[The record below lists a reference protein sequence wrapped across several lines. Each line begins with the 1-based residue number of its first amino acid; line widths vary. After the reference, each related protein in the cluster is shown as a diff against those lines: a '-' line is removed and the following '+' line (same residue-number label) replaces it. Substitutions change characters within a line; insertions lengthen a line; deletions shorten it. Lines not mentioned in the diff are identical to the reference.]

1 MGTFGIMLVKIVIIV
16 GNFGFV
22 SVYFRIIYECI
33 DTILGALFDTAG
45 SDNFFRKDTFI
56 MSVVFVISLPF
67 ILINKSSIIKVASLV
82 GVFGLVVFCS
92 LVIFAFFSKLIANE
106 IHFTPKMLAPGL
118 NVKTL
123 DMISNL
129 PTAILAFSFQYNTFP
144 IFYSI
149 RNRNN
154 QIMKRATAKAII
166 ICFVLY
172 ASVGIFGYLMYFKGK
187 ETDVESL
194 IIENMKKDLKDFKEK
209 DQGFKSFLYII
220 GIACFTASTLSSI
233 PITFFSCKKL
243 FLHVVLLIKKKRS
256 KGQSESDI
264 QIKKWET
271 IVYPLVLYFGSFG
284 LTLLVKDITT
294 LFNFIGSTSSS
305 LISLILPAVFLLILI
320 RDSGR
325 KNGISSSIIS
335 LLFGL
340 LGIFSFYIPK
350 IIGPFL
356 DDKEPSSK

>member
-22 SVYFRIIYECI
+22 SVYFKVIYNCI
-33 DTILGALFDTAG
+33 DTILEAILGAAE
-45 SDNFFRKDTFI
+45 SDNLFRKDAFI
-56 MSVVFVISLPF
+56 MSVVFVVSLPF
-67 ILINKSSIIKVASLV
+67 ILINKSSIIKIASLI
-82 GVFGLVVFCS
+82 GVFGLVVFCF
-92 LVIFAFFSKLIANE
+92 LVIFAFFAKLIAGE
-106 IHFTPKMLAPGL
+106 IHFTSKMFAPGKD
-118 NVKTL
+118 VGIL

-172 ASVGIFGYLMYFKGK
+172 ASVGIFGYLMYFKGD
-187 ETDVESL
+187 TDDVKSL
-194 IIENMKKDLKDFKEK
+194 IIENMKDDLNIMKPDK
-209 DQGFKSFLYII
+209 GFKFYLYII

-264 QIKKWET
+264 LIRKWET

-284 LTLLVKDITT
+284 LTLLVEDITT

-325 KNGISSSIIS
+325 KNGIASSIIS

-350 IIGPFL
+350 IIELF
-356 DDKEPSSK
+356 

>member
-1 MGTFGIMLVKIVIIV
+1 M
-16 GNFGFV
+16 
-22 SVYFRIIYECI
+22 
-33 DTILGALFDTAG
+33 
-45 SDNFFRKDTFI
+45 
-56 MSVVFVISLPF
+56 
-67 ILINKSSIIKVASLV
+67 
-82 GVFGLVVFCS
+82 FCS
-92 LVIFAFFSKLIANE
+92 LVIFAFFSKLIAGN
-106 IHFTPKMLAPGL
+106 INFTPKMFAPGKD
-118 NVKTL
+118 VKML

-154 QIMKRATAKAII
+154 QIMKRATGKAII
-166 ICFVLY
+166 ICFFLY
-172 ASVGIFGYLMYFKGK
+172 ASVGIFGYLMYYKDSPS
-187 ETDVESL
+187 DVKSL
-194 IIENMKKDLKDFKEK
+194 IIENMKEDLNAMKSNK
-209 DQGFKSFLYII
+209 GFKFFLYII

-243 FLHVVLLIKKKRS
+243 FLHVVLLIKKKRN
-256 KGQSESDI
+256 KGQSESKI

-284 LTLLVKDITT
+284 LTLLVEDITT

-305 LISLILPAVFLLILI
+305 LISLILPAVFLLILV

-325 KNGISSSIIS
+325 KNGIASSIIS

-340 LGIFSFYIPK
+340 LGIFSFYVPK
-350 IIGPFL
+350 IIGFFIK
-356 DDKEPSSK
+356 DNSVSTS

>member
-22 SVYFRIIYECI
+22 SVFFRIIYKCI
-33 DTILGALFDTAG
+33 DTILEAMKAPNNL
-45 SDNFFRKDTFI
+45 FRKDAFI
-56 MSVVFVISLPF
+56 MSVVFVVSLPF
-67 ILINKSSIIKVASLV
+67 VLINKSSIIKIASLI
-82 GVFGLVVFCS
+82 GVFGLVVFCF
-92 LVIFAFFSKLIANE
+92 LVIFAFFAKLIAGE
-106 IHFTPKMLAPGL
+106 IQFTSKMLVPGE
-118 NVKTL
+118 NVGKL

-154 QIMKRATAKAII
+154 QIMKRATTKAII
-166 ICFVLY
+166 ICFILY
-172 ASVGIFGYLMYFKGK
+172 ASVGIFGYLMYFKESEDNVK
-187 ETDVESL
+187 SL
-194 IIENMKKDLKDFKEK
+194 IIENMKDDLEDMSR
-209 DQGFKSFLYII
+209 GFKFFLYII

-256 KGQSESDI
+256 KGQSESNI

-271 IVYPLVLYFGSFG
+271 IVYPLVLYFASFG
-284 LTLLVKDITT
+284 LTLLVEDITT

-305 LISLILPAVFLLILI
+305 LISLILPAVFLLILV

-325 KNGISSSIIS
+325 KNGIASSLIS

-340 LGIFSFYIPK
+340 LGIFSFYVPK
-350 IIGPFL
+350 IIELFMKDNNNNDQL
-356 DDKEPSSK
+356 HK